1 MTTKISCFIKI
12 VFMKKLNL
20 FMLVLLCATTIMAQS
35 RKELKEANIS
45 NQTEWKYD
53 YSSGKEVKYKVAEYQ
68 YDANGNVLLEKTYN
82 EKGTLETYFEHEY
95 DSNGNQIVE
104 ITYDTKGKVLK
115 REEFKYEG
123 KLKVEKKTF
132 TPDGK
137 LKSKKIYEYKTF

>member
-1 MTTKISCFIKI
+1 
-12 VFMKKLNL
+12 
-20 FMLVLLCATTIMAQS
+20 MAQS

-53 YSSGKEVKYKVAEYQ
+53 YSSGKEVKYIVAEYK
-68 YDANGNVLLEKTYN
+68 YDENGNVLLEKTFN

-104 ITYDTKGKVLK
+104 ITYDAKGKVLK

-137 LKSKKIYEYKTF
+137 LKSKKVYEYKTF